1 MDVIIA
7 IGHDNAGVDFAE
19 QVRQVI
25 ARFGKLHAVV
35 SGTSWS
41 PRWGDENAT
50 WFAAGF
56 PSFDRYV
63 EARARILA
71 VAATHN
77 QDAVAFTVGTTD
89 VADTPAPRTRG
100 YRDLL

>member
-7 IGHDNAGVDFAE
+7 IGHDNAGVDFSP
-19 QVRQVI
+19 QVRAVI
-25 ARFGKLHAVV
+25 DRLGTLKAVV

-41 PRWGDENAT
+41 PEWGDENAT
-50 WFAAGF
+50 WFAVTFGTY
-56 PSFDRYV
+56 DRYV
-63 EARARILA
+63 SARERILA
-71 VAATHN
+71 VAAVHH

-89 VADTPAPRTRG
+89 VADTPQSLRRA